1 MTAKRSGISAMTHLF
16 RIGLLINPLAGVGG
30 QAALKGSDGMADAA
44 LAMGVQPRAVE
55 RVKLA
60 LQSLLPLRERIRFL
74 VAPGAMGAEVVA
86 ELGFEHEVV
95 GSLASDRTTAEDT
108 RRLAGL
114 MQQAGVDL
122 LLFAGGDG
130 TARDLCDSLAPGQ
143 LVLGIPAGVK
153 IHSGVYAVNPRAA
166 GELVSLLVQGDLVR
180 LGDADVRDI
189 DEEAFRQGQVRARHY
204 GELSVPVEGRFVQQ
218 VKQGGR
224 EVETLVLD
232 DIAGWL
238 QEEPE
243 EGWILGPGSTTHGLL
258 EAMGLE
264 GTLLGVDVLR
274 DGRLILRDATEQQLW
289 DLLAEGD
296 HWRILVT
303 AIGGQGHI
311 LGRGNQQL
319 SPRVVRGVGL
329 DNLYVVATKSK
340 LRSLDGRP
348 FLVDTGDAELDL
360 ALTGLRRVLSGYREE
375 MLYPVSWK
383 AENS

>member
-1 MTAKRSGISAMTHLF
+1 MTHLF
-16 RIGLLINPLAGVGG
+16 RIGLLINPLAGLGG

-44 LAMGVQPRAVE
+44 LAMGVQPRALE
-55 RVKLA
+55 RVRLTLEV
-60 LQSLLPLRERIRFL
+60 LQPLRERIRFL
-74 VAPGAMGAEVVA
+74 AAPGPMGAEA
-86 ELGFEHEVV
+86 LDQLGFEYEVV
-95 GSLASDRTTAEDT
+95 GTLTQQRTTAEDT
-108 RRLAGL
+108 RRLARQLHG
-114 MQQAGVDL
+114 AGIDL

-130 TARDLCDSLAPGQ
+130 TARDLCDSLPHGQ

-166 GELVSLLVQGDLVR
+166 GELVSLLAQGDLVR

-189 DEEAFRQGQVRARHY
+189 DEDAFRQGQVRARHY
-204 GELSVPVEGRFVQQ
+204 GELAVPVEGRFVQQ
-218 VKQGGR
+218 VKEGGR

-243 EGWILGPGSTTHGLL
+243 EGWILGPGSTTFGLL

-274 DGRLILRDATEQQLW
+274 GGELLLRDATEQQLW
-289 DLLAEGD
+289 DLLADGD
-296 HWRILVT
+296 SWRILVT

-319 SPRVVRGVGL
+319 SPRVVRAVGL

-340 LRSLDGRP
+340 LRTLQGRP
-348 FLVDTGDAELDL
+348 FLVDTGDPELDQ

-375 MLYPVSWK
+375 MLYPASWK
-383 AENS
+383 AEPGG